1 MAKCVP
7 SILVLCLLAA
17 AVSVSARPCKTI
29 FFITTTTTT
38 YYPRDPNPDP
48 LLQNP
53 RYLSLIFTTAAARF
67 PHSQPSLRF
76 GSNSFDDEAHSSSM
90 ASSEA
95 PVRFYSSVSSSI
107 RDRSKDI
114 MGVVGAL
121 LVGVGFGVLT
131 GAAIF
136 FVWALFS
143 PRHFDFS
150 DGSDSEDDDISAA
163 KKFGYVKIPAESK
176 VIDGGDAVKK
186 AAPPANEVV

>member
-1 MAKCVP
+1 MAKCIP
-7 SILVLCLLAA
+7 SILLLCLLAA
-17 AVSVSARPCKTI
+17 AAASVSARPCKTL
-29 FFITTTTTT
+29 FFITTTTTTT
-38 YYPRDPNPDP
+38 YYPRNPNQDP

-53 RYLSLIFTTAAARF
+53 RYLSLIFTTTTARF
-67 PHSQPSLRF
+67 PHRQPSLSFR
-76 GSNSFDDEAHSSSM
+76 SNSLDDEARSSSM

-131 GAAIF
+131 GVAIF

-143 PRHFDFS
+143 PRQFDFS

-163 KKFGYVKIPAESK
+163 KKFGYVKIPAETK
-176 VIDGGDAVKK
+176 VIDDAKK
-186 AAPPANEVV
+186 AVPPA

>member
-1 MAKCVP
+1 MANCVP
-7 SILVLCLLAA
+7 SILLLCLLAA

-38 YYPRDPNPDP
+38 YYPRNPNPDP

-53 RYLSLIFTTAAARF
+53 RYLSLIFTTATATARF
-67 PHSQPSLRF
+67 PHSQPSLSF
-76 GSNSFDDEAHSSSM
+76 GSNSFEDEAHSSSM
-90 ASSEA
+90 ASSDA

-176 VIDGGDAVKK
+176 VIDGGDAVRPRPLPMK
-186 AAPPANEVV
+186 

>member
-1 MAKCVP
+1 MVKCVP
-7 SILVLCLLAA
+7 SILLLCLLASA
-17 AVSVSARPCKTI
+17 AAVSARPCKTL

-38 YYPRDPNPDP
+38 YYPRNPNPDP

-53 RYLSLIFTTAAARF
+53 QYLSLIFTTTTARF
-67 PHSQPSLRF
+67 PHRQPSLSF
-76 GSNSFDDEAHSSSM
+76 HSNSFDDESHSSSM
-90 ASSEA
+90 ASSKA

-131 GAAIF
+131 GVAIF

-150 DGSDSEDDDISAA
+150 DGSDSEDDDVSAA
-163 KKFGYVKIPAESK
+163 KKFGYVKIPADTK
-176 VIDGGDAVKK
+176 VIDRGDDLKK
-186 AAPPANEVV
+186 DSQPAKEVV